1 MRRRISNRKRAVIIT
16 SSLVIFAVL
25 LVFVVIKMTSYTQT
39 LKEDFSSA
47 QIVCTDLKIFSS
59 GELSRVLSET
69 DAITPSDVDLAEITA
84 VPRELCLVNLE
95 YIVFSNID
103 DEVNDISFEI
113 STSEISEG
121 NIHAF
126 SDSVF
131 KEKLNNSYHVEQ
143 TVLMD
148 KSCLRES
155 IFEKDLPCS
164 FGGQFDYKFTYTV
177 QGREKPD
184 TVAFTTA
191 KKI

>member
-1 MRRRISNRKRAVIIT
+1 MHDNLQAQPILEVRNLKKYFKVGKRSYLHAV
-16 SSLVIFAVL
+16 
-25 LVFVVIKMTSYTQT
+25 
-39 LKEDFSSA
+39 D
-47 QIVCTDLKIFSS
+47 
-59 GELSRVLSET
+59 
-69 DAITPSDVDLAEITA
+69 
-84 VPRELCLVNLE
+84 
-95 YIVFSNID
+95 
-103 DEVNDISFEI
+103 DISFEI

-121 NIHAF
+121 TIHAF

-131 KEKLNNSYHVEQ
+131 KEKLNNSYRVEQ